1 MDTNQIYALVNSTAQ
16 QAIGETALAVLDT
29 QSLVALGNTILSSST
44 NTEAFLNSLCQ
55 RIGKTIF
62 AYREYRNKFS
72 DFVVDDFEMGAILQK
87 ISFKLFQAEED
98 PSFELTDGQSVDMYE
113 VSKPVVDQKLFVKR
127 TPYMFHVTIARE
139 LVKEAFNSVGAMD
152 SFIGYVFGMMRNSIE
167 YSLENLGRLTLANM
181 IMEADKTASRR
192 ILLLTEYNAIIGADG
207 EPESP
212 PALTA
217 ANALY
222 DEGFLRYA
230 IGRIN
235 MISDAFTD
243 MSVEYNDGSIERF
256 TPYADQKIILLN
268 EFNRL
273 AQTQVQ
279 YAAFNK
285 NLISVSGAFQTVN
298 YWQSQQSP
306 RNISVKRTSDGVNA
320 SKTGVIAVLSDRQA
334 FGVYQTDE
342 DVLTSPVNAAGRY
355 YNTFYHLKRLWF
367 NDVSENF
374 VFFLLA

>member
-1 MDTNQIYALVNSTAQ
+1 MDTNQVYSIVNAAAQ
-16 QAIGETALAVLDT
+16 QAIGESAIAALDA
-29 QSLVALGNTILSSST
+29 QSLVALGNTVLSSST
-44 NTEAFLNSLCQ
+44 NTEAFLNTLCQ

-72 DFVVDDFEMGAILQK
+72 DFVMDDFEMGAILQK
-87 ISFKLFQAEED
+87 ISFNLFQAEED
-98 PSFELTDGQSVDMYE
+98 PSYDLTDGQSVDMYE
-113 VSKPVVDQKLFVKR
+113 ISKPAVDQKLFVKR

-139 LVKEAFNSVGAMD
+139 LLKEAFTNVGAMD
-152 SFIGYVFGMMRNSIE
+152 SFIGYVFGVMRNSIE

-181 IMEADKTASRR
+181 VAESQKVTSRA
-192 ILLLTEYNAIIGADG
+192 INLVTEYNTIIGADG
-207 EPESP
+207 EAGSP
-212 PALTA
+212 AALTA

-235 MISDAFTD
+235 MVSDAMTD

-256 TPYADQKIILLN
+256 TPYDDQRIILLN

-285 NLISVSGAFQTVN
+285 NLVSVDGAFQTVN
-298 YWQSQQSP
+298 YWQAQQTP
-306 RNISVKRTSDGVNA
+306 RNITVKRASDGSSAAINNLI
-320 SKTGVIAVLSDRQA
+320 GVIADRNA
-334 FGVYQTDE
+334 FGVYQSDE

-367 NDVSENF
+367 NDISENF
-374 VFFLLA
+374 IFFTLN

>member
-1 MDTNQIYALVNSTAQ
+1 MDTNQIYSLVNSAAQ
-16 QAIGETALAVLDT
+16 QATGETAITALDA
-29 QSLVALGNTILSSST
+29 QSLVALGNTVLSSST
-44 NTEAFLNSLCQ
+44 NTEAFLNTLCQ

-72 DFVVDDFEMGAILQK
+72 DFVMDDFEMGAILQK
-87 ISFKLFQAEED
+87 ISFNLFQAEED
-98 PSFELTDGQSVDMYE
+98 PSYDLTDGQSVDMYE
-113 VSKPVVDQKLFVKR
+113 ISKPAVDQKLFVKR

-139 LVKEAFNSVGAMD
+139 LLKEAFTNVGAMD
-152 SFIGYVFGMMRNSIE
+152 SFIGYVFGVMRNSIE

-181 IMEADKTASRR
+181 VAESQKVTSRA
-192 ILLLTEYNAIIGADG
+192 INLVTEYNTIIGAGG
-207 EPESP
+207 EAGSP
-212 PALTA
+212 TALTA

-235 MISDAFTD
+235 MVSDAMTD
-243 MSVEYNDGSIERF
+243 MSIEYNDGSIERC
-256 TPYADQKIILLN
+256 TPYDDQRIILLN

-285 NLISVSGAFQTVN
+285 NLVSVDGAFQTVN

-306 RNISVKRTSDGVNA
+306 RNITVKRASDGSSTAINNLI
-320 SKTGVIAVLSDRQA
+320 GVIADRNA
-334 FGVYQTDE
+334 FGVYQSDE

-367 NDVSENF
+367 NDISENF
-374 VFFLLA
+374 IIFTLN

>member
-1 MDTNQIYALVNSTAQ
+1 MDTNQIYSLVNSAAQ
-16 QAIGETALAVLDT
+16 QATGETAITALDA
-29 QSLVALGNTILSSST
+29 QSLVALGNTVLSSST
-44 NTEAFLNSLCQ
+44 NTEAFLNTLCQ

-72 DFVVDDFEMGAILQK
+72 DFVMDDFEMGAILQK
-87 ISFKLFQAEED
+87 ISFNLFQAEED
-98 PSFELTDGQSVDMYE
+98 PSYDLTDGQSVDMYE
-113 VSKPVVDQKLFVKR
+113 ISKPAVDQKLFVKR

-139 LVKEAFNSVGAMD
+139 LLKEAFTNVGAMD
-152 SFIGYVFGMMRNSIE
+152 SFIGYVFGVMRNSIE

-181 IMEADKTASRR
+181 VAESQKVTSRA
-192 ILLLTEYNAIIGADG
+192 INLVTEYNTIIGAGG
-207 EPESP
+207 EAGSP
-212 PALTA
+212 TALTA

-235 MISDAFTD
+235 MVSDAMTD
-243 MSVEYNDGSIERF
+243 MSIEYNDGSIERF
-256 TPYADQKIILLN
+256 TPYDDQRIILLN

-285 NLISVSGAFQTVN
+285 NLVSVDGAFQTVN

-306 RNISVKRTSDGVNA
+306 RNITVKRASDGSSTAINNLI
-320 SKTGVIAVLSDRQA
+320 GVIADRNA
-334 FGVYQTDE
+334 FGVYQSDE

-367 NDVSENF
+367 NDISENF
-374 VFFLLA
+374 IIFTLN

>member
-1 MDTNQIYALVNSTAQ
+1 MDTNQVYSIVNAAAQ
-16 QAIGETALAVLDT
+16 QALGESALAALDA
-29 QSLVALGNTILSSST
+29 QSLVALGNTVLSSST
-44 NTEAFLNSLCQ
+44 NTEAFLNTLCQ

-72 DFVVDDFEMGAILQK
+72 DFVMDDFEMGAILQK
-87 ISFKLFQAEED
+87 ISFNLFQAEED
-98 PSFELTDGQSVDMYE
+98 PSYELTDGQSVDMYE
-113 VSKPVVDQKLFVKR
+113 ISKPVVDQKLFVKR

-139 LVKEAFNSVGAMD
+139 LLKEAFTSVGAMD
-152 SFIGYVFGMMRNSIE
+152 SFIGYVFGVMRNSIE

-181 IMEADKTASRR
+181 VAESQKTTSRA
-192 ILLLTEYNAIIGADG
+192 INLVTEYNSIIGAGG
-207 EPESP
+207 EAGSP
-212 PALTA
+212 AALTA

-235 MISDAFTD
+235 MVSDAMTD
-243 MSVEYNDGSIERF
+243 MSMEYNDGSIERF
-256 TPYADQKIILLN
+256 TPYADQRVILLN
-268 EFNRL
+268 EFRRL
-273 AQTQVQ
+273 AETQVQ

-285 NLISVSGAFQTVN
+285 NLVSVDGAFQTVN
-298 YWQSQQSP
+298 YWQAQQTP
-306 RNISVKRTSDGVNA
+306 RNITVKRASDGSSTAVNNLI
-320 SKTGVIAVLSDRQA
+320 GVIADRNA
-334 FGVYQTDE
+334 FGVYQNDE

-374 VFFLLA
+374 IFFTLN

>member
-1 MDTNQIYALVNSTAQ
+1 MDTNQIYSLVNSAAQ
-16 QAIGETALAVLDT
+16 QALGESALAALDA
-29 QSLVALGNTILSSST
+29 QSLVALGNTVLSSST
-44 NTEAFLNSLCQ
+44 NTEAFLNTLCQ

-72 DFVVDDFEMGAILQK
+72 DFVMDDFEMGAILQK
-87 ISFKLFQAEED
+87 ISFNLFQAEED
-98 PSFELTDGQSVDMYE
+98 PSYELTDGESVDMYE
-113 VSKPVVDQKLFVKR
+113 ISKPVVDQKLFVKR

-139 LVKEAFNSVGAMD
+139 LLKEAFTSVGAMD
-152 SFIGYVFGMMRNSIE
+152 SFIGYVFGVMRNSIE

-181 IMEADKTASRR
+181 VTEAAKTTSRE
-192 ILLLTEYNAIIGADG
+192 IKLLTEYNSIIGAGGG
-207 EPESP
+207 EGSP
-212 PALTA
+212 AALTA

-235 MISDAFTD
+235 MVSDAMTD
-243 MSVEYNDGSIERF
+243 MSIEYNDGSIERF
-256 TPYADQKIILLN
+256 TPYADQRVILLN
-268 EFNRL
+268 EFRRL
-273 AQTQVQ
+273 AETQVQ

-285 NLISVSGAFQTVN
+285 NLVSVDGAFQTVN
-298 YWQSQQSP
+298 YWQAQQTP
-306 RNISVKRTSDGVNA
+306 RNITVKRASDGLSTSIDNLI
-320 SKTGVIAVLSDRQA
+320 GVIADRTA
-334 FGVYQTDE
+334 FGVYQSDE

-374 VFFLLA
+374 VVFTLK

>member
-1 MDTNQIYALVNSTAQ
+1 MDTNQVYSIVNSAAQ
-16 QAIGETALAVLDT
+16 QAIGESAMAALDA
-29 QSLVALGNTILSSST
+29 QSLVALGNTVLSSST

-72 DFVVDDFEMGAILQK
+72 DFVMDDFEMGAILQK
-87 ISFKLFQAEED
+87 IGFTLFQAEED
-98 PSFELTDGQSVDMYE
+98 PSYELTDGQSVDMYE

-139 LVKEAFNSVGAMD
+139 LLKEAFTSVGTMD
-152 SFIGYVFGMMRNSIE
+152 SFIGYVFGVMRNSIE

-181 IMEADKTASRR
+181 IAEASKTTSRE
-192 ILLLTEYNAIIGADG
+192 IKLLTEYNAIIGGDT
-207 EPESP
+207 P
-212 PALTA
+212 LTA
-217 ANALY
+217 DNALY

-235 MISDAFTD
+235 ILSDALTD
-243 MSVEYNDGSIERF
+243 MSVAYNDGTIERF
-256 TPYADQKIILLN
+256 TPYGEQRIILLN

-285 NLISVSGAFQTVN
+285 NLISVDGAFQTVN
-298 YWQSQQSP
+298 YWQSQQTP
-306 RNISVKRTSDGVNA
+306 RDINVTRASDG
-320 SKTGVIAVLSDRQA
+320 TGTTKADIIGVLSDHQA
-334 FGVYQTDE
+334 FGVYQNQE

-374 VFFLLA
+374 VYFVLA

>member
-1 MDTNQIYALVNSTAQ
+1 MDTNQVYSIVNAAAQ
-16 QAIGETALAVLDT
+16 QAIGESAIAALDA
-29 QSLVALGNTILSSST
+29 QSLVALGNTVLSSST
-44 NTEAFLNSLCQ
+44 NTEAFLNTLCQ

-72 DFVVDDFEMGAILQK
+72 DFVMDDFEMGAILQK
-87 ISFKLFQAEED
+87 ISFNLFQAEED
-98 PSFELTDGQSVDMYE
+98 PSYDLTDGQSVDMYE
-113 VSKPVVDQKLFVKR
+113 ISKPAVDQKLFVKR

-139 LVKEAFNSVGAMD
+139 LLKEAFTNVGAMD
-152 SFIGYVFGMMRNSIE
+152 SFIGYVFGVMRNSIE

-181 IMEADKTASRR
+181 IAESQKVTSRA
-192 ILLLTEYNAIIGADG
+192 INLVTEYNTIIGAGGG
-207 EPESP
+207 EGSP
-212 PALTA
+212 TALTA

-235 MISDAFTD
+235 MISDGMTD

-256 TPYADQKIILLN
+256 TPYDDQRIILLN

-285 NLISVSGAFQTVN
+285 NLVSVDGAFQTVN
-298 YWQSQQSP
+298 YWQAQQTP
-306 RNISVKRTSDGVNA
+306 RNITVKRASDGSSAAINNLI
-320 SKTGVIAVLSDRQA
+320 GVIADRNA
-334 FGVYQTDE
+334 FGVYQSDE

-367 NDVSENF
+367 NDISENF
-374 VFFLLA
+374 IFFTLN